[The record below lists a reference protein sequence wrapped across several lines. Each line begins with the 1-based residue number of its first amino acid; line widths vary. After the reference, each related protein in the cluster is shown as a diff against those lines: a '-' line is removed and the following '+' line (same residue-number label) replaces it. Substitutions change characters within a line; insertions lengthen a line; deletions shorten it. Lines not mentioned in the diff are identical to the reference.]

1 MAKYKCPSLGDCDKA
16 NAGEIFERVPGEDL
30 KCPACQA
37 LLMPQMTPSTPS
49 GGKAKV
55 LIAAGVAVLALAAG
69 GGYFYTKSAPVMV
82 EPVSIAAAS
91 TPVAAEPVSIAAAPA
106 PVVAAPVLT
115 PAVMPA
121 AASAVAGPAAKTG
134 IAPSDAETRALRMQ
148 GDAQLARGGAAEAE
162 LASSKAAAN
171 EMLKMA
177 IAKMAQGKLDEAE
190 KDLNE
195 ARARAPKQ
203 PLVYYNMAILR
214 LKQGRTDDAL
224 KQFEASFIAGFSYFD
239 QMDQDSDLD
248 GLRKTPRFV
257 ELVAKYRTLIK

>member
-37 LLMPQMTPSTPS
+37 LLMPQMTPSTPA

-55 LIAAGVAVLALAAG
+55 LIAAGAAVLTLAAG
-69 GGYFYTKSAPVMV
+69 GGYFYTKSAPVVV
-82 EPVSIAAAS
+82 EPASIVAAS
-91 TPVAAEPVSIAAAPA
+91 IPVTAEPVSIAAAPA
-106 PVVAAPVLT
+106 PGVAVPVLP
-115 PAVMPA
+115 PAV
-121 AASAVAGPAAKTG
+121 SAVSDPAAKTG
-134 IAPSDAETRALRMQ
+134 IAPSDAETRALRVQ

-214 LKQGRTDDAL
+214 LKQQRTDDAL
-224 KQFEASFIAGFSYFD
+224 KEFEASFIAGFSYFD
-239 QMDQDSDLD
+239 QMDRDSDLD
-248 GLRKTPRFV
+248 GLRKMPRFV
-257 ELVAKYRTLIK
+257 ELVAKYRTPAK

>member
-1 MAKYKCPSLGDCDKA
+1 MAKYKCPTLGDCDKA
-16 NAGEIFERVPGEDL
+16 NSGEIFERSPGEDL
-30 KCPACQA
+30 KCPQCMT
-37 LLMPQMTPSTPS
+37 LLEAQMTPSATS
-49 GGKAKV
+49 GGKTKV

-69 GGYFYTKSAPVMV
+69 GGYFYLK
-82 EPVSIAAAS
+82 
-91 TPVAAEPVSIAAAPA
+91 PA
-106 PVVAAPVLT
+106 PIALASVSTAATDVAPKESST
-115 PAVMPA
+115 
-121 AASAVAGPAAKTG
+121 TG
-134 IAPSDAETRALRMQ
+134 MAPSDAETRELRVQ

-190 KDLNE
+190 KDLND

-214 LKQGRTDDAL
+214 LKQQRTDDAL
-224 KQFEASFIAGFSYFD
+224 KEFEASFIAGFSYFD

-248 GLRKTPRFV
+248 GLRKMPRFV
-257 ELVAKYRTLIK
+257 ELVAKYRTQAK

>member
-1 MAKYKCPSLGDCDKA
+1 MKCPQCMT
-16 NAGEIFERVPGEDL
+16 
-30 KCPACQA
+30 
-37 LLMPQMTPSTPS
+37 LLEAQMTPSAAP
-49 GGKAKV
+49 GGKTKV

-69 GGYFYTKSAPVMV
+69 GGYFYTKSAPVVV
-82 EPVSIAAAS
+82 EPAPIALASVSTAATDVAPKESS
-91 TPVAAEPVSIAAAPA
+91 T
-106 PVVAAPVLT
+106 
-115 PAVMPA
+115 
-121 AASAVAGPAAKTG
+121 TG
-134 IAPSDAETRALRMQ
+134 MAPSDAETRALRVQ

-214 LKQGRTDDAL
+214 LKQQRTDDAL
-224 KQFEASFIAGFSYFD
+224 KEFEASFIAGFSYFD

-248 GLRKTPRFV
+248 GLRKMPRFV
-257 ELVAKYRTLIK
+257 ELVAKYRTLTK